1 MRKRA
6 DFYQFG
12 AGENDRHKA
21 QFPLFFRTLVP
32 SRQKTRDFASLG
44 GAEHGVEILL
54 FFSQRN
60 GRYKHNTRRLT
71 IPEIQSICV
80 KNSRQIPQCF
90 LHRHARDFPGHF
102 DDAKSRGFAGHVDE
116 SGFSASRGTCEKNRG
131 ESGSVG
137 TGTRQIGAE
146 IGAESRVGGAGG
158 SVGSPAV
165 TLGTVLD
172 VKKGG
177 KGGRRG
183 ARRRR
188 RC

>member
-12 AGENDRHKA
+12 AGENDWHKA

-71 IPEIQSICV
+71 IPEIQPICV

-90 LHRHARDFPGHF
+90 LHRNARDFPGHF

-146 IGAESRVGGAGG
+146 IGAESRFGGAGG

-165 TLGTVLD
+165 TLGPVLD